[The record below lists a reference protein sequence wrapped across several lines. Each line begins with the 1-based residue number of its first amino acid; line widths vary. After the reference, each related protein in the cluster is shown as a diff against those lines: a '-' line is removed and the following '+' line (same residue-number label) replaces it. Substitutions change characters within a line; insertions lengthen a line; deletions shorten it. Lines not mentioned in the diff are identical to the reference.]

1 MRTLIVIAVVAA
13 FVLPA
18 TAGYNPDCQVC
29 IDFSGTANSWA
40 DVQSRVDPVLY
51 ETFDAYICIYGINAF
66 SGICFMGYVTPG
78 MSTPGAFTNLLPGDA
93 SIGNWD
99 TGIVMVSN
107 DCHTERFLY
116 VAKLGFVYLG
126 TPGDVMIL
134 DHPDWPRWVMDCHEP
149 FAEVDFYCVWM
160 HGGVGKDALEG
171 DEECFPVVP
180 VEDVTWGS
188 VKALYR

>member
-1 MRTLIVIAVVAA
+1 MRALIVIAVVAA

-66 SGICFMGYVTPG
+66 AGICFMGYVTPG
-78 MSTPGAFTNLLPGDA
+78 MSTPPAFTNLLPGAA
-93 SIGNWD
+93 SIGTWD
-99 TGIVMVSN
+99 TGIVMASN

-134 DHPDWPRWVMDCHEP
+134 DHPEYPRWVMDCP
-149 FAEVDFYCVWM
+149 VPGNVDFYCVWM
-160 HGGVGKDALEG
+160 HGGVQKDALEG

-180 VEDVTWGS
+180 VEDATWGTIKS
-188 VKALYR
+188 MYR